1 VFFFLSVCLVLK
13 GDDGRDFITVE
24 LCGDDFLAAL
34 ADFEE
39 GTEEWDDIQAIE
51 SEAQGN
57 LAEMFDKSTNPSDNG
72 FDTDD
77 DDDDSRVEVHVIEDS
92 PEPKKKPEIVELDS
106 SSDLE
111 DVETRFKVPRRSQ
124 TCSRSMVSINIA
136 VIFFMEFGRR
146 KNTSFLFGKH
156 W

>member
-1 VFFFLSVCLVLK
+1 MVLK

-39 GTEEWDDIQAIE
+39 GTEEWDDIQAID
-51 SEAQGN
+51 SEAQGT
-57 LAEMFDKSTNPSDNG
+57 LAEMFDKSNPSDNG
-72 FDTDD
+72 FETDD

-92 PEPKKKPEIVELDS
+92 PEPKKSPEIMELDS

-111 DVETRFKVPRRSQ
+111 DIETQLKVPRRSQ
-124 TCSRSMVSINIA
+124 TCSRSMVRFNIA
-136 VIFFMEFGRR
+136 VIVSWFLEEA
-146 KNTSFLFGKH
+146 KNKAFCLANIGERDINV
-156 W
+156 